1 MIMTA
6 TIKITA
12 AALLSPQIIDTKMP
26 IYAQNLSFFG
36 VIGEKW
42 EHIWENGQSGF
53 PSTVS

>member
-12 AALLSPQIIDTKMP
+12 AALLSPQIIDRKMP

-42 EHIWENGQSGF
+42 EHI
-53 PSTVS
+53 